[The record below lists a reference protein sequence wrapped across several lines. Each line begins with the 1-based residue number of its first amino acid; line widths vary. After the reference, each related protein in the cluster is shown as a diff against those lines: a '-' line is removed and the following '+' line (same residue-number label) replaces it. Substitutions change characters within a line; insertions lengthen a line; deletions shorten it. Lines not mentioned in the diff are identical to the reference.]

1 MTITINLEPDKE
13 ARLREQA
20 ARSGQMAEEYIYD
33 LVLERL
39 DEPELEQPAEEA
51 ASAPDQEPTLAE
63 LFAGRTGLVNSEGH
77 FNSSPQ
83 EPDQSAKEFPA
94 RPKQTLAEA
103 LAGRIGTQHSGRGDL
118 SQNTGKAFAR
128 LLMEKHKADQG

>member
-1 MTITINLEPDKE
+1 MTITINLEPETE
-13 ARLREQA
+13 ARLRQKA
-20 ARSGQMAEEYIYD
+20 ARAGRPAEQLAHDFVLRGVDEPDAEEYGT
-33 LVLERL
+33 
-39 DEPELEQPAEEA
+39 
-51 ASAPDQEPTLAE
+51 ASAGDEPTLVE
-63 LFAGRTGLVNSEGH
+63 LFAGRTGLVNSERR

-83 EPDQSAKEFPA
+83 EPDQLAEESRT

-128 LLMEKHKADQG
+128 LLMEKHKADQE